1 MTFGEAAEASV
12 KGKNLYALRGLL
24 INYILKIRDDDGEP
38 ERQRILAHAC
48 VNLILR
54 SKIDAIAAVIP
65 RGKHGNSEPV
75 DTDLYDECTEAAQKL
90 IEGRGHHVQ

>member
-1 MTFGEAAEASV
+1 MTFGEAADASV
-12 KGKNLYALRGLL
+12 KGKNLYAARGLL
-24 INYILKIRDDDGEP
+24 INYILKIRDDDSEP
-38 ERQRILAHAC
+38 DRERILAHAC

-54 SKIDAIAAVIP
+54 SDLAAVAAVMP

-75 DTDLYDECTEAAQKL
+75 DTDLYDECTEAAQKI

>member
-1 MTFGEAAEASV
+1 MKFGEAADASI
-12 KGKNLYALRGLL
+12 KGKNLYAARGLL
-24 INYILKIRDDDGEP
+24 INYILGVRDNDNEP
-38 ERQRILAHAC
+38 KREKILAHAC

-54 SKIDAIAAVIP
+54 TNIKAIAAVIP
-65 RGKHGNSEPV
+65 RGNDGNSEPV